1 MDVRHARYFLAILEC
16 GTFTG
21 AAKACNVAQPSVT
34 AAIQRLEAAIG
45 GKLFERTRASKS
57 RAAPTQLAHA
67 IRPHLEQMVLNAER
81 AFAEATRLGCPS
93 NDGI

>member
-1 MDVRHARYFLAILEC
+1 MDVRHARYFLAIFRC

-21 AAKACNVAQPSVT
+21 AARACNVAQPSVT

-45 GKLFERTRASKS
+45 GRLFERTSAANS

-67 IRPHLEQMVLNAER
+67 IRPHVEQMLLNSER
-81 AFAEATRLGCPS
+81 AFAEATRLGGR
-93 NDGI
+93 NDEAN